1 MSTAAIYV
9 LRLASVV
16 LALYGLAVAQ
26 SLVALAVFP
35 AEPIGVQAPAG
46 AMPMPTD
53 ARIGYTA

>member
-1 MSTAAIYV
+1 MSTAANYV

-26 SLVALAVFP
+26 SLVALTVFP
-35 AEPIGVQAPAG
+35 AEPIGVRAPAG
-46 AMPMPTD
+46 AMPVPTD